1 MYLNL
6 NTRIFLHVDVKS
18 MYVSC
23 ELIERPDLWGR
34 PVVAL
39 SNNNGCI
46 IAQND
51 EAKAILEIY
60 MCRPWF
66 EVQNQAKK
74 LGVTHFASHYE
85 LYAHHSSKF
94 VETLKQF
101 APRVEIYSID
111 ECFLDMTGMNVN
123 FNDYGHVIKNTV
135 FKWTRLPVRVGFG
148 HTKTLAKLA
157 NDCAKKQARFNGVC
171 DLTTMS
177 KSDLDDLMRS
187 LPVKKVW
194 GVGDKLAEH
203 LNSLGV
209 DNVLR
214 LKNASPKRIRD
225 RFGVVLERTV
235 KELNGE
241 SWLEFEEDQPQAKQ
255 VMSSRSFGVRIDN
268 YSAMQE
274 AITFHASNAAQ
285 RMRSKKLF
293 TQAVYIFIQNS
304 PYDQAEYCDPDLQVR
319 LPSPTDCS
327 IKITNA
333 ALWLLKK
340 IYVPGVYYLKAGVML
355 MDLVPK
361 GGQQRDLFS
370 YSKNDVKESK
380 LMSTLDEVNRKYGRG
395 TLKLASEGLNKS
407 WAMRR
412 DFKSPNYIGDWNE
425 LPIIGQDNNIYTAK
439 QLQEPFQFLLH

>member
-6 NTRIFLHVDVKS
+6 NTRVFVHIDVKS

-23 ELIERPDLWGR
+23 ELIERPDLWGTA
-34 PVVAL
+34 VVAL

-60 MCRPWF
+60 ICRPWF
-66 EVQNQAKK
+66 EVEDQAKK

-85 LYAHHSSKF
+85 YYGHMSMKF

-101 APRVEIYSID
+101 APRLEVYSID
-111 ECFLDMTGMNVN
+111 ECFLDMTGINVN
-123 FNDYGHVIKNTV
+123 FTEYGHVIKNTV

-157 NDCAKKQARFNGVC
+157 NDCAKRQARFNGVC

-177 KSDLDDLMRS
+177 KDDLDELMRS

-194 GVGDKLAEH
+194 GVGSRLAEH
-203 LNSLGV
+203 LKAHGV
-209 DNVLR
+209 ENVLR
-214 LKNASPKRIRD
+214 LKNANPKRIRD

-241 SWLEFEEDQPQAKQ
+241 SWLEFEEDQQEAKQ
-255 VMSSRSFGVRIDN
+255 VMSSRSFGIRIDN
-268 YSAMQE
+268 LPALAE

-285 RMRSKKLF
+285 RMRSKKQF
-293 TQAVYIFIQNS
+293 TQTVYIFIQNS
-304 PYDQAEYCDPDLQVR
+304 PYDQADYCDPDLKIK
-319 LPSPTDCS
+319 LPSPTNCT

-355 MDLVPK
+355 MDLVPE
-361 GGQQRDLFS
+361 GGQQLDLFS
-370 YSKNDVKESK
+370 YSAESAK
-380 LMSTLDEVNRKYGRG
+380 QTRLMATLDEVNGKYGRG

-425 LPIIGQDNNIYTAK
+425 LPIIGQDYSNT
-439 QLQEPFQFLLH
+439 LLNS

>member
-6 NTRIFLHVDVKS
+6 NTRVFVHVDVKS

-23 ELIERPDLWGR
+23 ELIERPDLWGK

-66 EVQNQAKK
+66 EVEDQAKK

-85 LYAHHSSKF
+85 YYGHMSMKF

-101 APRVEIYSID
+101 APRLEVYSID
-111 ECFLDMTGMNVN
+111 ECFLDMTGMNVD
-123 FNDYGHVIKNTV
+123 FNEYGHVIKNTV
-135 FKWTRLPVRVGFG
+135 FKWTRLPVRIGFG

-157 NDCAKKQARFNGVC
+157 NDCAKRQARFNGVC

-177 KSDLDDLMRS
+177 KDDLDELMRS

-194 GVGDKLAEH
+194 GVGNKLAEH
-203 LNSLGV
+203 LKAHGV
-209 DNVLR
+209 ENVLR
-214 LKNASPKRIRD
+214 LKNANPKRIRD

-241 SWLEFEEDQPQAKQ
+241 SWLEFDEDQPAAKQ
-255 VMSSRSFGVRIDN
+255 VMSSRSFGIRIDN
-268 YSAMQE
+268 LPVLAE

-293 TQAVYIFIQNS
+293 TQTVYIFIQNS
-304 PYDQAEYCDPDLQVR
+304 PYDQADYCDPALQIK
-319 LPSPTDCS
+319 LPAPTNCS

-333 ALWLLKK
+333 ALWILKK

-355 MDLVPK
+355 MDLVPE
-361 GGQQRDLFS
+361 GGQQLDLFS
-370 YSKNDVKESK
+370 YSAESTKESR
-380 LMSTLDEVNRKYGRG
+380 LMATLDEVNDKYGRG
-395 TLKLASEGLNKS
+395 TLKLASEGINKS

-425 LPIIGQDNNIYTAK
+425 LPIIGQRHENKKIIVGLYNI
-439 QLQEPFQFLLH
+439 LNI